1 MLPVLG
7 PVFAVLGP
15 VFVGLGPVFVVR
27 GSVAAVTAGLMG
39 RSSNMSEKEG
49 TLLVGVHPA

>member
-1 MLPVLG
+1 M
-7 PVFAVLGP
+7 
-15 VFVGLGPVFVVR
+15 FVGLGPVFVVLGPVFAVL